1 VSVGAYL
8 QLDDT
13 ALSAA
18 IAGYTQAADPV
29 LAGLAS
35 GLHERR
41 LFKTLRLA
49 PTADPLEA
57 QRRLDEVLRAESIA
71 PAYLG
76 TIDCVHIDAYTDD
89 EAIGVLRSGGRVQQ
103 LVDAS
108 PVLRGLS
115 RERFVHHRAI
125 FPPSVRARVAE
136 ALADL
141 T

>member
-1 VSVGAYL
+1 
-8 QLDDT
+8 
-13 ALSAA
+13 
-18 IAGYTQAADPV
+18 V
-29 LAGLAS
+29 LAELAS
-35 GLHERR
+35 GLHDRR

-49 PTADPLEA
+49 PGADSKEA
-57 QRRLDEVLRAESIA
+57 QARLDAVLVAA
-71 PAYLG
+71 GLGPAYLG
-76 TIDCVHIDAYTDD
+76 VIDCVQIDAYTDD

-115 RERFVHHRAI
+115 RERFVHHRAV
-125 FPPSVRARVAE
+125 FPPSVRARVVE